1 MITALL
7 VAGALQFLS
16 PVSADSTPQA
26 ALTIHYSGRTTR
38 VPIVRAPNGTTR
50 ALRADLVANAL
61 GGLVRRMTRGH
72 YEMTVPGVTLYLRD
86 REAFATTPTA
96 VVPLPAVPYVR
107 DGLLYL
113 PFAIV
118 TDVLPRVASGVIYD
132 SARAELRVFAA
143 LPPPDQRHT
152 PSATASDV
160 PDTSGDV
167 LITDSTD
174 IVPAANDPPTSRR
187 KHLVVVDAGHG
198 GPDHGMRGPLGGEPQ
213 VDEKDITLAVA
224 LKVGA
229 ALRER
234 GIDAVQTRTSDTLIA
249 LDDRGRIASA
259 HKAELF
265 ISIHVNAANP
275 AWRHPRDARGFE
287 TYFLAEAKTEDA
299 RRVEQ
304 MENEAVRFETGPN
317 ASGRDPVNFIMKD
330 MEQNQH
336 LRQSSVLA
344 AVIQS
349 HLGRVHPGPSRGV
362 KQAGFRVLV
371 TADMPA
377 VLVEI
382 GFGTNKPE
390 ARFLESAVG
399 QRRLAAAIASA
410 ATEYF
415 AHYDT
420 RAMASMTQ

>member
-1 MITALL
+1 MRR
-7 VAGALQFLS
+7 V
-16 PVSADSTPQA
+16 
-26 ALTIHYSGRTTR
+26 TT
-38 VPIVRAPNGTTR
+38 
-50 ALRADLVANAL
+50 
-61 GGLVRRMTRGH
+61 GH
-72 YEMTVPGVTLYLRD
+72 YEVTIPGVTLYMRD
-86 REAFATTPTA
+86 MGAFATTATA
-96 VVPLPAVPYVR
+96 VVPLPSAPYVR
-107 DGLLYL
+107 GGLLYL
-113 PFAIV
+113 PLAIV
-118 TDVLPRVASGVIYD
+118 TDVVPRVASGVIYD

-143 LPPPDQRHT
+143 LPPPDKRHV
-152 PSATASDV
+152 PSATASDM

-167 LITDSTD
+167 LISDSTD
-174 IVPAANDPPTSRR
+174 VVPASTDDPPTPRR

-198 GPDHGMRGPLGGEPQ
+198 GPDFGMRGPLGGGPQ

-234 GIDAVQTRTSDTLIA
+234 GINAVQTRTSDTLIA

-304 MENEAVRFETGPN
+304 MENEAVRFETGPS
-317 ASGRDPVNFIMKD
+317 AGGHDPVNFIMKD
-330 MEQNQH
+330 MEQNAH
-336 LRQSSVLA
+336 LRQSSILA
-344 AVIQS
+344 AVIES

-377 VLVEI
+377 VLVEV

-399 QRRLAAAIASA
+399 QGRLAAAIASA
-410 ATEYF
+410 TAEYF

-420 RAMASMTQ
+420 RAVASTTQ